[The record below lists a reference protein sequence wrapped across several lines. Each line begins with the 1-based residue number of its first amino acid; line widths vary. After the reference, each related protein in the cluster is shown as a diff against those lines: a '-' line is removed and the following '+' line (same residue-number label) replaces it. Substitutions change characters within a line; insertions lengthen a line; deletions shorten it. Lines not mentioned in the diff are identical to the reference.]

1 VIPLADEVVD
11 IKIIRVYIIRGVSKV
26 GGKRLGRSILDGGDS
41 MDYLVTE
48 KLEELE
54 PQKPESGYAQA
65 KKQIFGS

>member
-1 VIPLADEVVD
+1 MGDEVVD
-11 IKIIRVYIIRGVSKV
+11 IKIIRVYIIRGVSKA

-48 KLEELE
+48 KLEEME
-54 PQKPESGYAQA
+54 PQKPESFSALT

>member
-1 VIPLADEVVD
+1 MADEVVD
-11 IKIIRVYIIRGVSKV
+11 IKIIRVYIIRGVSKA

-48 KLEELE
+48 KLEEME
-54 PQKPESGYAQA
+54 PQKPESFSSLT

>member
-1 VIPLADEVVD
+1 MADEVVD
-11 IKIIRVYIIRGVSKV
+11 IKIIRVYIIRGVSKFR
-26 GGKRLGRSILDGGDS
+26 GKRLGRSILDGGDS

-54 PQKPESGYAQA
+54 PQKPEGFSALT

>member
-1 VIPLADEVVD
+1 MADAVVD

-26 GGKRLGRSILDGGDS
+26 GGKRLGRSILDSGDS

-48 KLEELE
+48 KLEEME
-54 PQKPESGYAQA
+54 PQKPEGVVTQV

>member
-1 VIPLADEVVD
+1 MADEVVD
-11 IKIIRVYIIRGVSKV
+11 IKIIRVYIIRGVSKA

-48 KLEELE
+48 KLEEME
-54 PQKPESGYAQA
+54 PQKPESFSNLT